1 MRRSGTSGPSS
12 TVEEPSA
19 AEARAVRFAALGDPQ
34 RLAIVDALLL
44 GDRTPTELQRDC
56 GLASSLLAFHLDV
69 LESAGLVSR
78 HRSQGDGRRRYVVLR
93 SDAFDGLL
101 PAPAVPDGPV
111 VFVCTRNAARSQ
123 LAAALWRRRTGR
135 SARSAGRHPAVAAD
149 PLAMEVAAAHGLD
162 PSGWR
167 PVGYEAIDD
176 VPALVVSVCDR
187 TGEAG
192 LPWSAPVLHWSVP
205 DPAGGDRRAYEAT
218 VTELEHRVRRLALA
232 SAPSRVDGMADP
244 A

>member
-1 MRRSGTSGPSS
+1 MASS
-12 TVEEPSA
+12 VA
-19 AEARAVRFAALGDPQ
+19 AHEDRVARAVRFSALGDPQ
-34 RLAIVDALLL
+34 RLAIVDALLF
-44 GDRTPTELQRDC
+44 GDRTPTDLQRSC

-93 SDAFDGLL
+93 AEAFHGLL
-101 PAPAVPDGPV
+101 PVPDVPEGPV
-111 VFVCTRNAARSQ
+111 VFVCTLNAARSQ

-135 SARSAGRHPAVAAD
+135 SALSAGRRPAAAAD

-167 PVGYEAIDD
+167 PAGYDAISDE
-176 VPALVVSVCDR
+176 PALVVSVCDR
-187 TGEAG
+187 AGEAG

-205 DPAGGDRRAYEAT
+205 DPADGDRRDYEAT
-218 VTELEHRVRRLALA
+218 FAELEDRVHRLA
-232 SAPSRVDGMADP
+232 SASEASASGVPTSDVVGVRA
-244 A
+244 